1 MAAITERV
9 CGHLFFPLSGELF
22 LSGSMAHEAILEPES
37 FMHPDHLGVLA
48 MAYRACG
55 RCRKWREDRHPE
67 PYGNDHCCS
76 HHAAMLACSRSRLY
90 DLGHMM
96 QVFRRGRQVFS

>member
-9 CGHLFFPLSGELF
+9 CGHLFFPVCGGLF
-22 LSGSMAHEAILEPES
+22 LSGSVAQEAILEPES

-48 MAYRACG
+48 MTYRACG
-55 RCRKWREDRHPE
+55 RSRRWQEYGHPE

-76 HHAAMLACSRSRLY
+76 HHAAMVTCSRSLLY
-90 DLGHMM
+90 DLRHI
-96 QVFRRGRQVFS
+96 

>member
-55 RCRKWREDRHPE
+55 RSRRWQEYGHPE
-67 PYGNDHCCS
+67 PYDNGHCCF
-76 HHAAMLACSRSRLY
+76 HHAAMVTLSRSLLY
-90 DLGHMM
+90 NLRHMM
-96 QVFRRGRQVFS
+96 QVFRHGR